1 MNIVGLDIATRLTG
15 WTAGDGRTR
24 PRLDAMRFPF
34 VGDDYGLLID
44 LFDQNLC
51 VLVETFKPVAVIYE
65 GPILVVNRK
74 KKRGDQWTTEIGLGH
89 NGGPEMETGA
99 SHTDTPM
106 VLRKI
111 YGMGTHLEF
120 FCRRRGIECSE
131 VTLQAI
137 KKEVTGNHMAPKE
150 DVVAV
155 ARKCGLDLPT
165 GPAAKDAADAWGAW
179 LLGLRHYSPEMSRR
193 WDSLIWS
200 PRGSLL

>member
-15 WTAGDGRTR
+15 WAAGSGDSLPVCDT
-24 PRLDAMRFPF
+24 MRFPY
-34 VGDDYGLLID
+34 VDADYGRLID

-51 VLVETFKPVAVIYE
+51 ALVERFKPGAFIYE

-74 KKRGDQWTTEIGLGH
+74 DDDE
-89 NGGPEMETGA
+89 GG
-99 SHTDTPM
+99 HTDKPM
-106 VLRKI
+106 TLRKI

-137 KKEVTGNHMAPKE
+137 KKMVTGDHNAEKE
-150 DVVAV
+150 RLVAV
-155 ARKCGLDLPT
+155 ALKCGLTLPT

-179 LLGLRHYSPEMSRR
+179 LLGLQHYNPDASRR
-193 WDSLIWS
+193 WDARIWS
-200 PRGSLL
+200 PRGALL